1 MIPLRDVNRARTVP
15 VVNYVL
21 IGLNSL
27 VFIYELLLGPELE
40 AFFYEYGFI
49 PRRFFEALWY
59 LPTVGVG
66 VFLGQ
71 VMTLFTSMFIHG
83 GWVHFLGNMW
93 FLHIFGDNV
102 EDRMGHGRYL
112 AFYLLTGLTAGL
124 AQGVLSMGS
133 GIPSIGA
140 SGAISGVMG
149 AYLRFF
155 PGARVLT
162 LVPVFFF
169 YEMVEIPAFV
179 YLFFWF
185 VLQFFQGTFS
195 LAAGT
200 AGAGGVAWWAHIGG
214 FVGGL
219 LLARVF
225 MKRKYRYPYIEI
237 VGDDRSWP
245 YGL

>member
-1 MIPLRDVNRARTVP
+1 MIPLRDVNRARSVP
-15 VVNYVL
+15 IVNYTL
-21 IGLNSL
+21 IVLNSL
-27 VFIYELLLGPELE
+27 VFIYELLLGPDVE
-40 AFFYEYGFI
+40 AFFYEFGFV
-49 PRRFFEALWY
+49 PRRFFEAFGWGEVL
-59 LPTVGVG
+59 
-66 VFLGQ
+66 
-71 VMTLFTSMFIHG
+71 TLFTSMFLHG

-112 AFYLLTGLTAGL
+112 AFYLLTGLIAGL
-124 AQGVLSMGS
+124 TQGILSMGS
-133 GIPSIGA
+133 GIPNIGA

-169 YEMVEIPAFV
+169 YEIVEIPAFV
-179 YLFFWF
+179 YLFLWF
-185 VLQFFQGTFS
+185 ILQFFQGTFS

-200 AGAGGVAWWAHIGG
+200 TGAGGVAWWAHIGG

-219 LLARVF
+219 LLARAF
-225 MKRKYRYPYIEI
+225 MKRRYRYPYIEI
-237 VGDDRSWP
+237 IEDDRSWP